1 MNLGH
6 MIQIE
11 HKVNLRNKKRD
22 EWRKVWEGEKPD
34 WKKCFASSL
43 ILGWE
48 LLRIRELLP
57 RNLRAT
63 LLCGNQPTQQILTV
77 IVWIIRCI
85 NGCPHSNCLYNFIT
99 CMIITPFYV
108 FPTGTM
114 IITLIISKH
123 ASFLFFS
130 FFLWQNYIFFIPF
143 HIYYF
148 WERKKTISSLFSLLW
163 HQYVAAVPYIL
174 FFCHACAAWLERDRA
189 RAHMSGEWE
198 DSG

>member
-1 MNLGH
+1 
-6 MIQIE
+6 
-11 HKVNLRNKKRD
+11 
-22 EWRKVWEGEKPD
+22 
-34 WKKCFASSL
+34 
-43 ILGWE
+43 
-48 LLRIRELLP
+48 
-57 RNLRAT
+57 
-63 LLCGNQPTQQILTV
+63 
-77 IVWIIRCI
+77 
-85 NGCPHSNCLYNFIT
+85 
-99 CMIITPFYV
+99 MIITPFYV

-130 FFLWQNYIFFIPF
+130 FFLWKKLHFFHPF

-189 RAHMSGEWE
+189 RAPTCQVSGRIVVNTHSLVMEALIRLAKPCHPPSLSPTSTFHFFPFPPSPQQKSKYLILFCLGCKVPLKQPTAGPWCD
-198 DSG
+198 DSSLHSFYNNHAIIYPNHFISI